1 MAYLIDDLRTF
12 LDGSPTSWHAAE
24 EIGNRLALHDF
35 TPLEE
40 EERWNL
46 EKGKNYFVVRGGS
59 ICAFSLP
66 TKAPTQAIILASHTD
81 SPALKIKPHP
91 EVQKENMT
99 LFGVEVYG
107 SPILS
112 SWLNRDLAIAGRV
125 VVSNNKGDLEE
136 RLVFLQDAPVF
147 IPQLALHLDR
157 DINEKG
163 FLLNKQDH
171 LFPLITLQD
180 VDEKQ
185 QKTLEFLLRRHI
197 SFHNLLS
204 FDLFLVP
211 IEKSRYMGSEGEM
224 LASYRLDN
232 LSSAHACLSA
242 LALAEKP
249 QPKTL
254 QMAIFYDH
262 EEIGSRTSEGAA
274 SPFLA
279 DTLKR
284 IAHSFKMDEE
294 DLSCMKSRSLCV
306 SVDVAHAL
314 NPNYPAKYDANHGAL
329 LGKGVA
335 LKFNADLKYATSALS
350 SARLVQLAQNHSLAL
365 QPFVA
370 RNDIPSGSTVGPL
383 IAQGLGIPV
392 VDIGCPQLS
401 MHSAREVIACQDYL
415 DLCTLL
421 TQLLQEKPA

>member
-1 MAYLIDDLRTF
+1 MAYLIDDLRAF
-12 LDGSPTSWHAAE
+12 IEGSPTAWHAAE

-35 TPLEE
+35 TPLDE

-46 EKGKNYFVVRGGS
+46 EKGGKYFVVRGGS
-59 ICAFSLP
+59 VCAFSMP
-66 TKAPTQAIILASHTD
+66 NKAPTHATILASHTD

-99 LFGVEVYG
+99 LFGVEIYG
-107 SPILS
+107 GPMLT

-125 VVSNNKGDLEE
+125 VVTNNKGALEQ

-147 IPQLALHLDR
+147 IPQLAIHLDR
-157 DINEKG
+157 EVNEKG
-163 FLLNKQDH
+163 LLLNKQDH

-180 VDEKQ
+180 SDDKQ
-185 QKTLEFLLRRHI
+185 QKTLELLLRRHI

-211 IEKSRYMGSEGEM
+211 LEKSRYLGSQSEL
-224 LASYRLDN
+224 LAAYRLDN

-242 LALAEKP
+242 LALTEKP
-249 QPKTL
+249 APKAL

-262 EEIGSRTSEGAA
+262 EEIGSRSAEGAA
-274 SPFLA
+274 SPFLE

-284 IAHSFKMDEE
+284 IAHSYKMDDE
-294 DLSCMKSRSLCV
+294 DFSCFKNRSLCV

-329 LGKGVA
+329 PGKGVV
-335 LKFNADLKYATSALS
+335 LKFNADQKHATTALTA
-350 SARLVQLAQNHSLAL
+350 ARVIQLAEQHSLSL
-365 QPFVA
+365 QSSVS

-383 IAQGLGIPV
+383 IAHGLGLPV
-392 VDIGCPQLS
+392 VDIGCPLLS

-421 TQLLQEKPA
+421 THLLQDK

>member
-1 MAYLIDDLRTF
+1 MANLLDDLRAF
-12 LDGSPTSWHAAE
+12 LDHAPTAWHAAE

-35 TPLEE
+35 TPLDE
-40 EERWNL
+40 EERWEL

-59 ICAFSLP
+59 VCAFSLP
-66 TKAPTQAIILASHTD
+66 DKAPTHAVILASHTD

-99 LFGVEVYG
+99 LFGVEIYG
-107 SPILS
+107 GPLLS

-125 VVSNNKGDLEE
+125 VVSNKKGAMEE

-147 IPQLALHLDR
+147 IPQLAVHLDR
-157 DINEKG
+157 EVNEKG
-163 FLLNKQDH
+163 LILNKQDH
-171 LFPLITLQD
+171 LFPLITLRD
-180 VDEKQ
+180 AGEKE
-185 QKTLEFLLRRHI
+185 QKTLELLLRRHI
-197 SFHNLLS
+197 SFHNLLA

-211 IEKSRYMGSEGEM
+211 IEKSRYMGSESEM

-242 LALAEKP
+242 LAFTDKP
-249 QPKTL
+249 HPKTL
-254 QMAIFYDH
+254 QMAIFHDH
-262 EEIGSRTSEGAA
+262 EEIGSRSPEGAA

-284 IAHSFKMDEE
+284 IAHGFKMDDE

-314 NPNYPAKYDANHGAL
+314 NPNYPAKYDANHGPL
-329 LGKGVA
+329 LGKGVV
-335 LKFNADLKYATSALS
+335 LKFNADLKYASSALTSA
-350 SARLVQLAQNHSLAL
+350 RVVQLAEKHSLSL
-365 QPFVA
+365 QSYVS
-370 RNDIPSGSTVGPL
+370 RNDIPSGSTVGP
-383 IAQGLGIPV
+383 IMAQSLGIPT
-392 VDIGCPQLS
+392 VDIGCAQLS

-421 TQLLQEKPA
+421 THLLQDKPS

>member
-1 MAYLIDDLRTF
+1 MAYLLDDLSAF
-12 LDGSPTSWHAAE
+12 LDSAPTAWHAAE
-24 EIGNRLALHDF
+24 QIGNRLALQDF
-35 TPLEE
+35 TPLSEK
-40 EERWNL
+40 ERWSL
-46 EKGKNYFVVRGGS
+46 EKGKNYFVIRGGS

-66 TKAPTQAIILASHTD
+66 KKAPERAIILASHTD
-81 SPALKIKPHP
+81 SPALKVKPCP

-107 SPILS
+107 GPMLS
-112 SWLNRDLAIAGRV
+112 SWLNRDLALAGRV
-125 VVSNNKGDLEE
+125 VVTDNKGALEE

-147 IPQLALHLDR
+147 IPQLAIHLDR
-157 DINEKG
+157 EVNDKG
-163 FLLNKQDH
+163 LLLNKQDH
-171 LFPLITLQD
+171 LFPLITLQNE
-180 VDEKQ
+180 VEGKEK
-185 QKTLEFLLRRHI
+185 KTLELLLRRHL
-197 SFHNLLS
+197 SFHSLLS

-211 IEKSRYMGSEGEM
+211 IEKSRYLGSEGEM

-242 LALAEKP
+242 LALSD
-249 QPKTL
+249 KTHSKAL
-254 QMAIFYDH
+254 QIAIFYDH
-262 EEIGSRTSEGAA
+262 EEIGSKTSEGAA
-274 SPFLA
+274 SPFLE
-279 DTLKR
+279 DVLKR
-284 IAHSFKMDEE
+284 ITHSYKMDEE
-294 DLSCMKSRSLCV
+294 DLACMKSRSLCV

-314 NPNYPAKYDANHGAL
+314 NPNYPAKYDANHATL

-350 SARLVQLAQNHSLAL
+350 AARLIQIAEENSLPL

-370 RNDIPSGSTVGPL
+370 RNDIPSGSTVGPV

-415 DLCTLL
+415 DLCSLL
-421 TQLLQEKPA
+421 TQLLQDKA